1 MENRTKIIC
10 TIGPASESESVLRK
24 MLGAGLDCVRLNFS
38 HGTHEQFSRIIHA
51 VRRLSKS
58 MGREIAV
65 IQDLQGP
72 KIRVGELP
80 AAGIPVQHGNTVIL
94 STHPV
99 SLRQA
104 HADIPIQYR
113 DLPRDVKK
121 GDTILID
128 DGLIELTVEKVNVQ
142 HTDIVCRVEV
152 GGVIKS
158 HKGMNVPTA
167 SISAEP
173 LTAKDRK
180 DVEFGVKHGVD
191 YIALSFVREA
201 KNIFE
206 LKRLLRQKKSH
217 AKVIAKIERHEA
229 ITNMEEI
236 IQASDA
242 VMVARGDL
250 GVEIPAE
257 EVPIHQKKIIHFS
270 NVYGKPVIVA
280 TQMLNSMVENSR
292 ATRAEISDAANA
304 IFDHADALML
314 SNESAVGKY
323 PVEATRTLAKVAAAV
338 ENNLKKNPHLLNL
351 KRPEDMPIVN
361 ATCLNAN
368 KLAQDIHAKFMVA
381 ITRSGY
387 TAREMAKYRPFI
399 PIIVFTPDIH
409 VARQMALVWGVRR
422 AFVQFIHLKNPVAQI
437 RKTLV
442 SSELVKKGDEI
453 VVCNAGFGRRE
464 KLITTTMI

>member
-1 MENRTKIIC
+1 MENRTKIIA

-24 MLGAGLDCVRLNFS
+24 MLLAGLDCVRLNFS
-38 HGTHEQFSRIIHA
+38 HGTYAQFAKIIRNIRELGKEA
-51 VRRLSKS
+51 
-58 MGREIAV
+58 GREIAV

-72 KIRVGELP
+72 KIRVGELQTE
-80 AAGIPVQHGNTVIL
+80 GVTVHHGNIITL
-94 STHPV
+94 SVKAEKNT
-99 SLRQA
+99 
-104 HADIPIQYR
+104 IPIQYHN
-113 DLPRDVKK
+113 LPRDVKK

-128 DGLIELTVEKVNVQ
+128 DGFIELAVLKVNAE
-142 HTDIVCRVEV
+142 HTNIVCHVEI

-167 SISAEP
+167 SISAQP
-173 LTAKDRK
+173 LTPKDRK
-180 DVEFGVKHGVD
+180 DVDFGIKHGVD

-206 LKRLLRQKKSH
+206 LKRLLRQKNSH

-229 ITNMEEI
+229 ISNMEEI
-236 IQASDA
+236 IQAADA

-257 EVPIHQKKIIHFS
+257 EVPVHQKKIIHLC

-280 TQMLNSMVENSR
+280 TQMLNSMLENSR

-314 SNESAVGKY
+314 SNETAVGKY

-351 KRPEDMPIVN
+351 RLPEDMPIVN

-387 TAREMAKYRPFI
+387 TAREIAKYRPFI

-409 VARQMALVWGVRR
+409 VARQMALVWGVRHS
-422 AFVQFIHLKNPVAQI
+422 FVQFIHLGSPVIQI

-442 SSELVKKGDEI
+442 AAGLVKKGNEI

>member
-1 MENRTKIIC
+1 MDNRTKIIA
-10 TIGPASESESVLRK
+10 TIGPTSEEASVLRK
-24 MLGAGLDCVRLNFS
+24 MLHAGLDCVRLNFS
-38 HGTHEQFSRIIHA
+38 HGTYAQFSKIIRNIRELGKE
-51 VRRLSKS
+51 V
-58 MGREIAV
+58 GREIAV

-80 AAGIPVQHGNTVIL
+80 AEGVTVHHGDTVTLNVKAEKNT
-94 STHPV
+94 
-99 SLRQA
+99 
-104 HADIPIQYR
+104 IPIQYR
-113 DLPRDVKK
+113 NLPRDVKK

-128 DGLIELTVEKVNVQ
+128 DGLIELTVEKVNAD
-142 HTDIVCRVEV
+142 HTHIACRVEV
-152 GGVIKS
+152 GGIIKS

-167 SISAEP
+167 SISAQP
-173 LTAKDRK
+173 LTPKDRK
-180 DVEFGVKHGVD
+180 DIDFGVKHGVD
-191 YIALSFVREA
+191 YVALSFVKEA
-201 KNIFE
+201 KNIYE
-206 LKRLLRQKKSH
+206 LKRLLRQKHSH
-217 AKVIAKIERHEA
+217 AKIIAKIERHEA
-229 ITNMEEI
+229 ITNMEKI
-236 IQASDA
+236 IQAADA

-257 EVPIHQKKIIHFS
+257 EVPVHQKKIIHLC

-280 TQMLNSMVENSR
+280 TQMLNSMIENSR

-314 SNESAVGKY
+314 SNETAVGKH
-323 PVEATRTLAKVAAAV
+323 PVDATRTLAKVAAAV
-338 ENNLKKNPHLLNL
+338 ENHLKKDPHLLNL

-409 VARQMALVWGVRR
+409 VARQMALVWGVRHS
-422 AFVQFIHLKNPVAQI
+422 FVQFIHLGNPVIQI

-442 SSELVKKGDEI
+442 AAGLVKKDDEI